1 MRWLAID
8 HGTKR
13 IGLAFS
19 DELEIL
25 ASPFEVWPSDEK
37 ALDRLARLCK
47 EEAVQ
52 ALVVGLPKH
61 KDGAESATAPL
72 ARAFAMELSART
84 GLPHLLWDE
93 HLSSAEAERL
103 LAQRGVKADK
113 RKAMLDA
120 AAAAVILGDLLETRR
135 SRRVP
140 VEAFGPGVNQAVTS
154 GPAAPSQ

>member
-1 MRWLAID
+1 MRWLALD

-25 ASPFEVWPSDEK
+25 ASPFEVWPQEGARS
-37 ALDRLARLCK
+37 LDRLARLCK
-47 EEAVQ
+47 EEGVQ
-52 ALVVGLPKH
+52 AFVVGLPKH

-72 ARAFAMELSART
+72 ARAFAMELSERT

-120 AAAAVILGDLLETRR
+120 AAAAVILSDLLETRR
-135 SRRVP
+135 SKGIP
-140 VEAFGPGVNQAVTS
+140 VALL
-154 GPAAPSQ
+154 GPA

>member
-1 MRWLAID
+1 MRWLALD

-13 IGLAFS
+13 IGLAFC

-25 ASPFEVWPSDEK
+25 ASPFEVWPSDDR
-37 ALDRLARLCK
+37 ALDRITKLCK
-47 EEAVQ
+47 EEGVQ

-72 ARAFAMELSART
+72 ARAFATELSERT

-103 LAQRGVKADK
+103 LIQRGVKADK
-113 RKAMLDA
+113 RKTMLDA
-120 AAAAVILGDLLETRR
+120 AAAAVILSDLLETRR
-135 SRRVP
+135 SRRIP
-140 VEAFGPGVNQAVTS
+140 PETFGGK
-154 GPAAPSQ
+154 

>member
-1 MRWLAID
+1 MRWLAMD

-13 IGLAFS
+13 IGLAFC

-25 ASPFEVWPSDEK
+25 ASPFEVWSNEGLI
-37 ALDRLARLCK
+37 LDRIARLCK
-47 EEAVQ
+47 EEGVQ

-72 ARAFAMELSART
+72 ARAFATELSART
-84 GLPHLLWDE
+84 GLPHLMWDE

-113 RKAMLDA
+113 RKALLDA
-120 AAAAVILGDLLETRR
+120 AAAAVILADLLETRR
-135 SRRVP
+135 AKGLSASV
-140 VEAFGPGVNQAVTS
+140 FGPV
-154 GPAAPSQ
+154 

>member
-13 IGLAFS
+13 IGLAFC

-37 ALDRLARLCK
+37 VLDRIAKLCR
-47 EEAVQ
+47 EEGAQ
-52 ALVVGLPKH
+52 AFVVGLPKH

-72 ARAFAMELSART
+72 ARAFAAELSART

-103 LAQRGVKADK
+103 LAQRGVKPDK
-113 RKAMLDA
+113 RKALLDA

-135 SRRVP
+135 AKGIP
-140 VEAFGPGVNQAVTS
+140 AGAFGPA
-154 GPAAPSQ
+154 

>member
-19 DELEIL
+19 DEMEIL
-25 ASPFEVWPSDEK
+25 ASPFEVWPQEEGRS
-37 ALDRLARLCK
+37 LDRLARLCR
-47 EEAVQ
+47 EEGVQ

-72 ARAFAMELSART
+72 ARAFAMDLSERT

-103 LAQRGVKADK
+103 LAQRGVKAGK

-120 AAAAVILGDLLETRR
+120 AAAAVILADLLETRR

-140 VEAFGPGVNQAVTS
+140 VEAFGGK
-154 GPAAPSQ
+154 

>member
-13 IGLAFS
+13 IGLAFC

-25 ASPFEVWPSDEK
+25 ASPFEVWPSEDK
-37 ALDRLARLCK
+37 VFGRLAQLCK
-47 EEAVQ
+47 EEGVQ

-72 ARAFAMELSART
+72 ARAFATDLSART
-84 GLPHLLWDE
+84 GLPHLMWDE

-103 LAQRGVKADK
+103 LAQRGVKPDR
-113 RKAMLDA
+113 RKALLDA
-120 AAAAVILGDLLETRR
+120 AAAAVILADLLETRR
-135 SRRVP
+135 AKGIAASV
-140 VEAFGPGVNQAVTS
+140 FGPA
-154 GPAAPSQ
+154 

>member
-13 IGLAFS
+13 IGLAFC

-37 ALDRLARLCK
+37 ALDRLAKLCK
-47 EEAVQ
+47 SEGAQAV
-52 ALVVGLPKH
+52 VVGLPKH

-72 ARAFAMELSART
+72 ARAFAMEMSART

-103 LAQRGVKADK
+103 LAQRGVKPDK
-113 RKAMLDA
+113 RKALLDA
-120 AAAAVILGDLLETRR
+120 AAAAVILADLLETRR
-135 SRRVP
+135 AKGIPAAV
-140 VEAFGPGVNQAVTS
+140 FGPA
-154 GPAAPSQ
+154 

>member
-1 MRWLAID
+1 MRWLALD

-13 IGLAFS
+13 IGIAFC

-25 ASPFEVWPSDEK
+25 ASPFEVWANEGPV
-37 ALDRLARLCK
+37 LDRLARLCK
-47 EEAVQ
+47 DEGAQ

-72 ARAFAMELSART
+72 AHALAMDLSSRT
-84 GLPHLLWDE
+84 NLPFLMWDE

-103 LAQRGVKADK
+103 LAQRGVKPDK

-120 AAAAVILGDLLETRR
+120 AAAAVILADLLETRR
-135 SRRVP
+135 AKGIAVGS
-140 VEAFGPGVNQAVTS
+140 FGPTHT
-154 GPAAPSQ
+154 

>member
-13 IGLAFS
+13 IGLALC

-25 ASPFEVWPSDEK
+25 ASPYEVWAQEGRS
-37 ALDRLARLCK
+37 LDRLAGLCK
-47 EEAVQ
+47 AEGVQ
-52 ALVVGLPKH
+52 ALVVGLPRH

-72 ARAFAMELSART
+72 ARALATELSART

-103 LAQRGVKADK
+103 LAQRGVKAEK

-120 AAAAVILGDLLETRR
+120 AAAAVILSDLLETRR
-135 SRRVP
+135 AKGIP
-140 VEAFGPGVNQAVTS
+140 AAAFGPA
-154 GPAAPSQ
+154 